1 MKTENF
7 PRLILTLILVGLATL
22 SCNLPFAF
30 LQFKNSYNEPEK
42 QIALAH
48 TAVADYEATL
58 TSPEGEVVGLLPLNG
73 TKWKC
78 QDIDGEIGVLQ
89 KVSEGELSAT
99 MILKKAELDLSLDY
113 DGEDDRL
120 SISYS
125 TEFERDEATI
135 DVDGTSVAGW
145 NHAKW
150 GGLGGAGMIPRR
162 DDGVF
167 SGVFE
172 ETTTYEN
179 TYPAS
184 STHQLKHT
192 HFFFGLI
199 PPMDY
204 GRLYLCDQVANPV
217 PEPLGSLT
225 VDNFQDHCAY
235 YYYECLIQ

>member
-7 PRLILTLILVGLATL
+7 PRLILTLILIGMATL
-22 SCNLPFAF
+22 ACNLPVAF
-30 LQFKNSYNEPEK
+30 LKFKNYAEDPDK
-42 QIALAH
+42 QIDLAH
-48 TAVADYEATL
+48 TAVFEYEATL

-73 TKWKC
+73 TKWNC
-78 QDIDGEIGVLQ
+78 QDIDGEIRALQ
-89 KVSEGELSAT
+89 MVSET

-172 ETTTYEN
+172 ETTTFEN
-179 TYPAS
+179 TYPVS

-192 HFFFGLI
+192 HYFFGLI
-199 PPMDY
+199 PPLDY
-204 GRLYLCDQVANPV
+204 EMLYLCDQVANPV
-217 PEPLGSLT
+217 PDPLGSLT
-225 VDNFQDHCAY
+225 AENFQDHCAY
-235 YYYECLIQ
+235 WYYECTIQ